1 MKLIEPD
8 VELWN
13 PLEPWQ
19 EKVAR
24 AARLCYGND
33 KGSKT
38 ADEMCTMLKRRGHL
52 SMFRHGTLY
61 FVIKGHPITKNK
73 FLRLSFSPYMGVRN
87 AIDWKDGSRVYFV
100 SMNLQY
106 ALEHIQILKALKD
119 YNVSLAE
126 FIIQAKRLGIFSAL
140 SLIRYTLCLTTQIS
154 TSRELNRTSPNNIAE
169 QSTRYVNFGK
179 RGGITICKPHW
190 YDGAGRWQ
198 CFAAKILWEIAD
210 VTYRWLQKL
219 GMKPEDARG
228 ILPLDTAT
236 RVVYT
241 YSVPE
246 WKAILAL
253 RLKGTTGKPH
263 PNARLIAEKI
273 CNELLETIWITTGR
287 KINLV

>member
-13 PLEPWQ
+13 PFDSWQ
-19 EKVAR
+19 GQVAR

-38 ADEMCTMLKRRGHL
+38 ADEMCSMLKRRGHL

-61 FVIKGHPITKNK
+61 FVIKGRPIAKSM
-73 FLRLSFSPYMGVRN
+73 FLRLSFSPYVGVRN

-106 ALEHIQILKALKD
+106 ALEHSQILTALKG

-126 FIIQAKRLGIFSAL
+126 FIIQAKRLGSFSAL

-169 QSTRYVNFGK
+169 QSTRYFNFGK

-190 YDGAGRWQ
+190 YDGAGQWQ
-198 CFAAKILWEIAD
+198 RFAAKTLWEIAD
-210 VTYRWLQKL
+210 VTYRWLQRL

-263 PNARLIAEKI
+263 PNARLISEKI

>member
-24 AARLCYGND
+24 AALLCYGNET
-33 KGSKT
+33 GSKT
-38 ADEMCTMLKRRGHL
+38 AEEMCTMLKRRGHL

-61 FVIKGHPITKNK
+61 FVVKGHPITKNT
-73 FLRLSFSPYMGVRN
+73 FLRLSFSPYVGVRN
-87 AIDWKDGSRVYFV
+87 VIDWKDGSRVYFV

-106 ALEHIQILKALKD
+106 ALEHIQTLKVLKD

-126 FIIQAKRLGIFSAL
+126 FIIQAKRLRLYSAL
-140 SLIRYTLCLTTQIS
+140 FLIRYTLCLTTQIS

-190 YDGAGRWQ
+190 YDGA
-198 CFAAKILWEIAD
+198 
-210 VTYRWLQKL
+210 
-219 GMKPEDARG
+219 
-228 ILPLDTAT
+228 AT

-273 CNELLETIWITTGR
+273 CNELLETIWITTGC

>member
-1 MKLIEPD
+1 
-8 VELWN
+8 
-13 PLEPWQ
+13 
-19 EKVAR
+19 
-24 AARLCYGND
+24 
-33 KGSKT
+33 
-38 ADEMCTMLKRRGHL
+38 MLKRRGHL

-61 FVIKGHPITKNK
+61 FVVKGHPITKNT
-73 FLRLSFSPYMGVRN
+73 FLRLSFSPYVGVRN
-87 AIDWKDGSRVYFV
+87 VIDWKDGSRVYFV

-106 ALEHIQILKALKD
+106 ALEHIQTLKALKD

-126 FIIQAKRLGIFSAL
+126 FIIQAKRLRLFSAL
-140 SLIRYTLCLTTQIS
+140 FLIRYTLCLTTQIS

-190 YDGAGRWQ
+190 YEGAGQWQ
-198 CFAAKILWEIAD
+198 RFAAKTLWKIAD
-210 VTYRWLQKL
+210 VTYRWLQRL

-273 CNELLETIWITTGR
+273 CNELLETIWITTGC